1 MKSLPALVAQGYMF
15 QIVEDAQLPEYA
27 PLKKFVTVLQLKL
40 PRIPK
45 VFNNENTS
53 YAHRTKQNL

>member
-27 PLKKFVTVLQLKL
+27 PLKKIRNSF
-40 PRIPK
+40 
-45 VFNNENTS
+45 
-53 YAHRTKQNL
+53 ATKASKNPESFQ